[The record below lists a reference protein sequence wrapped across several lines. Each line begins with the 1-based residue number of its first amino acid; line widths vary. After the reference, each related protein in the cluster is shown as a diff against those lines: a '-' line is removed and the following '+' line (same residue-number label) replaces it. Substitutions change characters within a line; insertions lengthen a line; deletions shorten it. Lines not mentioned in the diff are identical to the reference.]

1 MACGVEGE
9 TAGEVRDAGVENF
22 GLIEVE
28 GPGIT
33 GF

>member
-9 TAGEVRDAGVENF
+9 TAVEMGDAGIENF